1 MGKSK
6 KQQRYY
12 DTNKGLPISKI
23 HTIKNQIRRKFGKT
37 KMVKKIHMG
46 INRDEFVLF
55 YQPEYNL
62 ATSKIMG
69 VEALV
74 RWVSPEKGII
84 SPDCFIPI
92 AEKTNLIYEL
102 ERTIIRKALEQ
113 KLEWER
119 QGLGHIEL
127 SINLSSKSI
136 ESEDDFRLIE
146 EIISSYKI
154 NYNTLIFEITETTV
168 IENIDLAMVR
178 LNRLKSLGIKIALD
192 DFGTGYSSL
201 THLVRLPID
210 IIKIDRSFIN
220 SIPDGN
226 DERAITKNI
235 LSMAR
240 DLNFKVVAEGIETK
254 EQLEY
259 LQKNFCEGGQGFLLC
274 VPLPPEQV
282 VEVIK
287 ETSSIVERE

>member
-1 MGKSK
+1 
-6 KQQRYY
+6 
-12 DTNKGLPISKI
+12 
-23 HTIKNQIRRKFGKT
+23 
-37 KMVKKIHMG
+37 MG

-62 ATSKIMG
+62 ATSKIVG

-74 RWVSPEKGII
+74 RWVSPKKGVI

-92 AEKTNLIYEL
+92 AEKTNIIYEL
-102 ERTIIRKALEQ
+102 ERMIIRKALEQ
-113 KLEWER
+113 KLEWEQ

-136 ESEDDFRLIE
+136 ESEDDFRIIE

-154 NYNTLIFEITETTV
+154 NYNTLTFEITETTV
-168 IENIDLAMVR
+168 IENIDLAMIR

-192 DFGTGYSSL
+192 DFGTGYFSL
-201 THLVRLPID
+201 AHLVKLPID

-220 SIPDGN
+220 SILDKSY
-226 DERAITKNI
+226 EIVITKSI
-235 LSMAR
+235 ISMAH
-240 DLNFKVVAEGIETK
+240 DLNYRVVAEGIETE

-259 LQKNFCEGGQGFLLC
+259 LQRNSYQGG
-274 VPLPPEQV
+274 
-282 VEVIK
+282 
-287 ETSSIVERE
+287 

>member
-1 MGKSK
+1 MGKSN
-6 KQQRYY
+6 KQLRYD

-23 HTIKNQIRRKFGKT
+23 HKIKNKIRGKFGKA
-37 KMVKKIHMG
+37 KIRNKIQMG

-62 ATSKIMG
+62 ATNKIIG

-74 RWVSPEKGII
+74 RWVSPERGVI

-92 AEKTNLIYEL
+92 AEKTNLVYEL
-102 ERTIIRKALEQ
+102 ERMIIRKALEQ
-113 KLEWER
+113 KLEWEQ

-127 SINLSSKSI
+127 SINLSSKSL
-136 ESEDDFRLIE
+136 ESEDDFQIIE

-168 IENIDLAMVR
+168 IENIDLAMIR

-201 THLVRLPID
+201 THLVKLPID

-220 SIPDGN
+220 SIPDGY
-226 DERAITKNI
+226 DELTITKNI
-235 LSMAR
+235 LSMAH
-240 DLNFKVVAEGIETK
+240 D
-254 EQLEY
+254 
-259 LQKNFCEGGQGFLLC
+259 
-274 VPLPPEQV
+274 
-282 VEVIK
+282 
-287 ETSSIVERE
+287 